1 MKDKLIP
8 KSRFHWLLGFTALL
22 IALCAAC
29 FSVYGIATLFAGAA
43 ISVMIMGGALE
54 LGKLVG
60 TTFLYRYWSKSM
72 GILKTYMVASIIVLM
87 IITSAGIFGYLSSAY
102 QKSSIEF
109 SVTQEKI
116 KTTED
121 QKPYYQ
127 DQITAAKKRIEDLS
141 KIRSAQ
147 EARMGEAMTNEFLS
161 RNVLQ
166 LRQIQEQTTSLI
178 TQTDKDIREA
188 NNKIQTTIDD
198 IRKID
203 DQVNQ
208 LKLGSAEKK
217 DIQTFKFVADA
228 LGMSLDS
235 VAQWFIISVIFVFDP
250 LAICLILA
258 YNVVVY
264 RKEDERVYDKPLPT
278 FDSAPHMNEPV
289 ETPKVII
296 TDSPSKA
303 DGKPAEPVTQ
313 SNVIVDNY
321 ELDKNLTSPAETPVK
336 DDRTGWFKAYFKQ
349 S

>member
-1 MKDKLIP
+1 MKDKLLP
-8 KSRFHWLLGFTALL
+8 KSKFHWLLGFTALA

-29 FSVYGIATLFAGAA
+29 FSVYGIATLFAGAT
-43 ISVMIMGGALE
+43 ISVMIMGSVLE

-72 GILKTYMVASIIVLM
+72 GILKTYMVASIVVLM
-87 IITSAGIFGYLSSAY
+87 IITSAGIFGYLSAAY

-116 KTTED
+116 KTTEA

-127 DQITAAKKRIEDLS
+127 DQITAAKKRIDDLA
-141 KIRSAQ
+141 KIRAAQ

-235 VAQWFIISVIFVFDP
+235 VARWFIISVIFVFDP

-264 RKEDERVYDKPLPT
+264 RKEDERVYDKPE
-278 FDSAPHMNEPV
+278 EPQS
-289 ETPKVII
+289 EPIPIEAPKVII
-296 TDSPSKA
+296 TDSLSKA
-303 DGKPAEPVTQ
+303 DGKPAESVTQ
-313 SNVIVDNY
+313 SNVITDNK
-321 ELDKNLTSPAETPVK
+321 EVDKNLTPPAETPPK
-336 DDRTGWFKAYFKQ
+336 DDRTSWFKSYFKQ